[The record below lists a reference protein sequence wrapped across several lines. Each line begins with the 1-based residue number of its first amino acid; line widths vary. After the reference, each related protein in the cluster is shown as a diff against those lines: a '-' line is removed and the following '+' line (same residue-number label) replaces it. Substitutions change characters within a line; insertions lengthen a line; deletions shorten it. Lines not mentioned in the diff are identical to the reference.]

1 MQNEKSTK
9 PLLGADNNALIAVLS
24 INLVVYALIGFLKVI
39 YYLNSLPLEQFYT
52 QIMQP
57 SILAS
62 SPSEFLHQ
70 PWTLLTYYWVHD
82 GFWILLTN
90 MIWLV
95 AFGLILQ
102 EQSANKHIFPIY
114 FYAGIVAGLSYIF
127 LGAELPIMGAQVG
140 VMAIV
145 IATVRLAPKY
155 RLLKNIG
162 KGIPVWILAMVYL
175 IFQIISLQ
183 EASLALIISY
193 LAAATTGL
201 LYIMLLNKGNDLGKW
216 MHELLHLLNNSLAP
230 KNK

>member
-9 PLLGADNNALIAVLS
+9 PLLGADNNALIALLS
-24 INLVVYALIGFLKVI
+24 INLVVYALIGFFKVV
-39 YYLNSLPLEQFYT
+39 YYLNSYPLEQFYA

-62 SPSEFLHQ
+62 STTEFLQQ

-82 GFWILLTN
+82 GFWVLLTN

-95 AFGLILQ
+95 AFGYLLQ
-102 EQSANKHIFPIY
+102 VQASNKHIFPIY
-114 FYAGIVAGLSYIF
+114 FYAGILAGLSYIL
-127 LGAELPIMGAQVG
+127 LGADAPIMGAQVG
-140 VMAIV
+140 VMA
-145 IATVRLAPKY
+145 LAMAVVSLSPKY

-175 IFQIISLQ
+175 IIQALSLQ

-193 LAAATTGL
+193 LVAATTGL
-201 LYIMLLNKGNDLGKW
+201 LYVMLLNKGNDLGKW
-216 MHELLHLLNNSLAP
+216 MHQLLHLLNNSLAP
-230 KNK
+230 KK

>member
-175 IFQIISLQ
+175 IFQIVSLQ

-201 LYIMLLNKGNDLGKW
+201 LYIMLLNKGRDLGKW
-216 MHELLHLLNNSLAP
+216 MHQLLASLNNSLAP
-230 KNK
+230 KNN

>member
-1 MQNEKSTK
+1 
-9 PLLGADNNALIAVLS
+9 
-24 INLVVYALIGFLKVI
+24 VI

-175 IFQIISLQ
+175 IFQIVSLQ
-183 EASLALIISY
+183 EDSLALIISY

-201 LYIMLLNKGNDLGKW
+201 LYIMLLNKGRDLGKW
-216 MHELLHLLNNSLAP
+216 MHQLLASLNNSLAP
-230 KNK
+230 KNN

>member
-127 LGAELPIMGAQVG
+127 FGAELPIMGAEVG

-175 IFQIISLQ
+175 IIQIVSLQ

-201 LYIMLLNKGNDLGKW
+201 LYIMLLNKGRDLGKW
-216 MHELLHLLNNSLAP
+216 MHQLLASLNNSLAP
-230 KNK
+230 KNN

>member
-175 IFQIISLQ
+175 IFQIVSLQ
-183 EASLALIISY
+183 EDSLALIISY

-201 LYIMLLNKGNDLGKW
+201 LYIMLLNKGRDLGKW
-216 MHELLHLLNNSLAP
+216 MHQLLASLNNSLAP
-230 KNK
+230 KNN

>member
-39 YYLNSLPLEQFYT
+39 YYLNSLPLEQFYA

-175 IFQIISLQ
+175 IFQIVSLQ

-201 LYIMLLNKGNDLGKW
+201 LYIMLLNKGRDLGKW
-216 MHELLHLLNNSLAP
+216 MHQLLASLNNSLAP
-230 KNK
+230 KNN

>member
-24 INLVVYALIGFLKVI
+24 INLVFYALIGFLKVI
-39 YYLNSLPLEQFYT
+39 YYLNSLPLEQFYA

-175 IFQIISLQ
+175 IIQIVSLQ

>member
-162 KGIPVWILAMVYL
+162 KGIPVSILAMVYL
-175 IFQIISLQ
+175 IIQALTLQ

-201 LYIMLLNKGNDLGKW
+201 LYVMLLNKGNDLGKW
-216 MHELLHLLNNSLAP
+216 MHQLLHLLNNSLAP
-230 KNK
+230 KK

>member
-39 YYLNSLPLEQFYT
+39 YYLNSLPLEQFYA

-175 IFQIISLQ
+175 IIQIVSLQ

-201 LYIMLLNKGNDLGKW
+201 LYIMLLNKGRDLGKW
-216 MHELLHLLNNSLAP
+216 MHQLLASLNNSLAP
-230 KNK
+230 KNN

>member
-1 MQNEKSTK
+1 
-9 PLLGADNNALIAVLS
+9 
-24 INLVVYALIGFLKVI
+24 
-39 YYLNSLPLEQFYT
+39 
-52 QIMQP
+52 
-57 SILAS
+57 
-62 SPSEFLHQ
+62 
-70 PWTLLTYYWVHD
+70 
-82 GFWILLTN
+82 
-90 MIWLV
+90 
-95 AFGLILQ
+95 
-102 EQSANKHIFPIY
+102 
-114 FYAGIVAGLSYIF
+114 
-127 LGAELPIMGAQVG
+127 
-140 VMAIV
+140 MAIV

>member
-9 PLLGADNNALIAVLS
+9 PLLGADNNALIALLS
-24 INLVVYALIGFLKVI
+24 INLVVYALIGFFKVV
-39 YYLNSLPLEQFYT
+39 YYLNSYPLEQFYA

-62 SPSEFLHQ
+62 SPTEFLQQ

-82 GFWILLTN
+82 GFWVLLTN

-95 AFGLILQ
+95 AFGYLLQ
-102 EQSANKHIFPIY
+102 VQASNKHIFPIY
-114 FYAGIVAGLSYIF
+114 FYAGILAGLSHIL
-127 LGAELPIMGAQVG
+127 LGADAPIMGAQVG
-140 VMAIV
+140 VMA
-145 IATVRLAPKY
+145 LAMAVASLSPKY

-175 IFQIISLQ
+175 IIQALSLQ

-193 LAAATTGL
+193 LVAATTGL
-201 LYIMLLNKGNDLGKW
+201 LYVMLLNKGNDLGKW
-216 MHELLHLLNNSLAP
+216 MHQLLHLLNNSLAP
-230 KNK
+230 KK

>member
-1 MQNEKSTK
+1 
-9 PLLGADNNALIAVLS
+9 VLS

-39 YYLNSLPLEQFYT
+39 YYLNSLPLEQFYA

-82 GFWILLTN
+82 GFWILLAN

-162 KGIPVWILAMVYL
+162 KGIAVWILAMVYL
-175 IFQIISLQ
+175 IFQIVSLQ

-201 LYIMLLNKGNDLGKW
+201 LYIMLLNKGRDLGKW
-216 MHELLHLLNNSLAP
+216 MHQLLASLNNSLAP
-230 KNK
+230 KNN

>member
-175 IFQIISLQ
+175 IIQIVSLQ

-201 LYIMLLNKGNDLGKW
+201 LYIMLLNKGRDLGKW
-216 MHELLHLLNNSLAP
+216 MHQLLASLNNSLAP

>member
-9 PLLGADNNALIAVLS
+9 PLLGADNNALIALLS
-24 INLVVYALIGFLKVI
+24 INLVVYALIGFFKVV
-39 YYLNSLPLEQFYT
+39 YYLNSYPLEQFYA

-62 SPSEFLHQ
+62 SPSEFLQQ

-82 GFWILLTN
+82 GFWVLLTN

-95 AFGLILQ
+95 AFGYLLQ
-102 EQSANKHIFPIY
+102 VQASNKHIFPIY
-114 FYAGIVAGLSYIF
+114 FYAGILAGLSHIL
-127 LGAELPIMGAQVG
+127 LGADAPIMGAQVG
-140 VMAIV
+140 VMA
-145 IATVRLAPKY
+145 LAMAVASLSPKY

-175 IFQIISLQ
+175 IIQALSLQ

-193 LAAATTGL
+193 LVAATTGL
-201 LYIMLLNKGNDLGKW
+201 LYVMLLNKGNDLGKW
-216 MHELLHLLNNSLAP
+216 MHQLLHLLNNSLAP
-230 KNK
+230 KK